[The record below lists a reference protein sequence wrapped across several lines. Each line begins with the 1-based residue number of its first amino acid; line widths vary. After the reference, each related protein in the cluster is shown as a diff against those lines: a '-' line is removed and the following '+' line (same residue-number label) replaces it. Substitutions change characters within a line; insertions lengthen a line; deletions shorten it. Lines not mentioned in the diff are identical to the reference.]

1 MQKAAKTYSVLKSKE
16 AIMTNTIQILNP
28 AYIND
33 VVRPYIAAQKASKF
47 GISEN
52 YNTGYIF
59 DDLTEDDLF
68 NFGEIYGNGNGN
80 GNGNETETE
89 MNYENETE
97 TETEMNYGN
106 ENETETEMNYENGN
120 ENENENENE
129 TKPNMRV
136 YDMNPDQL
144 YKHMINKFGSRFA
157 NEYTAE
163 KYINSNGVP
172 AVKYI
177 KSSKNSSVNVNE
189 NEKMSEMMS
198 ETNSEI
204 NGPIISGFGEES
216 DEENLF

>member
-1 MQKAAKTYSVLKSKE
+1 
-16 AIMTNTIQILNP
+16 MTNTIQILNP

-68 NFGEIYGNGNGN
+68 NFGEIYGNGNE
-80 GNGNETETE
+80 NENETE
-89 MNYENETE
+89 MNYENET
-97 TETEMNYGN
+97 
-106 ENETETEMNYENGN
+106 
-120 ENENENENE
+120 ENENENE

-163 KYINSNGVP
+163 KYVNSNGVP

-189 NEKMSEMMS
+189 N
-198 ETNSEI
+198 
-204 NGPIISGFGEES
+204 
-216 DEENLF
+216 

>member
-1 MQKAAKTYSVLKSKE
+1 
-16 AIMTNTIQILNP
+16 
-28 AYIND
+28 
-33 VVRPYIAAQKASKF
+33 
-47 GISEN
+47 
-52 YNTGYIF
+52 
-59 DDLTEDDLF
+59 
-68 NFGEIYGNGNGN
+68 
-80 GNGNETETE
+80 
-89 MNYENETE
+89 MNY
-97 TETEMNYGN
+97 
-106 ENETETEMNYENGN
+106 
-120 ENENENENE
+120 ENENENE

-163 KYINSNGVP
+163 KYVNSNGVP

-177 KSSKNSSVNVNE
+177 KSSKNSSV